1 MPKLEILT
9 VAENSYNSD
18 EYAAKWVGG
27 DSKWKGQTL
36 CICIGKDRTLKLTPG
51 NHGQPQIK
59 IERFDTDSIDSLIE
73 YLQDAKK
80 FLREQDL
87 VDMLTHGKRTRSW

>member
-27 DSKWKGQTL
+27 DSKWKDQTL
-36 CICIGKDRTLKLTPG
+36 RICIGKDRDAAEFK
-51 NHGQPQIK
+51 
-59 IERFDTDSIDSLIE
+59 R
-73 YLQDAKK
+73 LQAKFGAAK
-80 FLREQDL
+80 
-87 VDMLTHGKRTRSW
+87 